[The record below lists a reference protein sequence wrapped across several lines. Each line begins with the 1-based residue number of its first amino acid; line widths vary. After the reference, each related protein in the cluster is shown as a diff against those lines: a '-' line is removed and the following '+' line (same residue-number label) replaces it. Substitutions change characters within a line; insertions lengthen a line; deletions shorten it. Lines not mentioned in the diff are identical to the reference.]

1 MSAAVQPLFLPARSR
16 LAIALQAVL
25 LGGAV
30 LAAVQPFSMT
40 VAASVSAQRSFD
52 VPASTLEDALNR
64 FAQQANI
71 SLPYNP
77 ALVQNKQ
84 APALKGRFD
93 VPQAL
98 QQLLKGSGLTATE
111 GANGVWTLYPLTSGS
126 ADGKL
131 QLQATSVTGVSLGG
145 TTEGSNSYTTG
156 ETSTATKLPL
166 SLRETPQS
174 VTVITRQQMT
184 DQGLGSIAQVMEQTP
199 GITVMHDDS
208 ERYNF
213 YSRGFTLD
221 NFQYD
226 GVPTSD
232 FTTNTN
238 GLGMRDMAI
247 YDRVEVVRGSTGLMS
262 GVGSPSGAVNLV
274 RKRPTKD
281 FQGYVSGSGGS
292 WDRYRSELDLSGPL
306 TENGAV
312 RGRVVAAHEDG
323 RSFIDRYSSIKDVFY
338 GIAEADLTDDT
349 TLYAGIDYQKINSNG
364 SSFGQL
370 PLYYSDGSRTHFK
383 RSMNP
388 AAKWAY
394 ADSKSTKYFAGV
406 EQRFDNDWLLKVEA
420 SHWKGSTDQLQGN
433 IVGWGPFPDKTTGE
447 AQFMSGTKTFE
458 INTDTL
464 DAYATG
470 PFEFL
475 GRSHELVLG
484 ANVSNRRNDYLA
496 ENADDLTINY
506 QNWNNDAPRPGPAQL
521 SQGLKQRYKTKESAL
536 YGALRLKP
544 MDDLSVI
551 LGARVVDYDRK
562 GTMTYNAAQTVPTL
576 DDSKKT
582 GKPIPYAGIVYDL
595 SANHSVYASYTEI
608 FTPQSYFDRNDK
620 VLAPMT
626 GKSYEAGLK
635 SEYFDGALNTSF
647 AVFLIKQN
655 NYAEYDGVR
664 DNGEDAYKAIDGT
677 KTKGF
682 EAEISG
688 EVARGWQLLAGYT
701 YAQPRDKDG
710 KRINSNHPEQL
721 FKLATSYQL
730 DGDLKD
736 LTVGGNVSWQGST
749 YSELDSSIKADAKE
763 GSFAVV
769 GLMARYDISQNLSA
783 TVNLNNVF
791 DREYLSG
798 YGLYSTYYYGD
809 PRNLM
814 LGMKYSF

>member
-1 MSAAVQPLFLPARSR
+1 
-16 LAIALQAVL
+16 
-25 LGGAV
+25 
-30 LAAVQPFSMT
+30 
-40 VAASVSAQRSFD
+40 
-52 VPASTLEDALNR
+52 
-64 FAQQANI
+64 
-71 SLPYNP
+71 
-77 ALVQNKQ
+77 
-84 APALKGRFD
+84 
-93 VPQAL
+93 
-98 QQLLKGSGLTATE
+98 
-111 GANGVWTLYPLTSGS
+111 
-126 ADGKL
+126 
-131 QLQATSVTGVSLGG
+131 
-145 TTEGSNSYTTG
+145 
-156 ETSTATKLPL
+156 
-166 SLRETPQS
+166 
-174 VTVITRQQMT
+174 
-184 DQGLGSIAQVMEQTP
+184 
-199 GITVMHDDS
+199 
-208 ERYNF
+208 
-213 YSRGFTLD
+213 
-221 NFQYD
+221 
-226 GVPTSD
+226 
-232 FTTNTN
+232 
-238 GLGMRDMAI
+238 
-247 YDRVEVVRGSTGLMS
+247 
-262 GVGSPSGAVNLV
+262 
-274 RKRPTKD
+274 
-281 FQGYVSGSGGS
+281 
-292 WDRYRSELDLSGPL
+292 
-306 TENGAV
+306 
-312 RGRVVAAHEDG
+312 
-323 RSFIDRYSSIKDVFY
+323 
-338 GIAEADLTDDT
+338 
-349 TLYAGIDYQKINSNG
+349 
-364 SSFGQL
+364 
-370 PLYYSDGSRTHFK
+370 
-383 RSMNP
+383 MNP

-506 QNWNNDAPRPGPAQL
+506 QNWNNDAPRPGPAEL

-544 MDDLSVI
+544 TDDLSVI

-562 GTMTYNAAQTVPTL
+562 GTMTYNAAQTIPTL

-647 AVFLIKQN
+647 ALFMIKQD

-688 EVARGWQLLAGYT
+688 EVARGWQLRAGYT
-701 YAQPRDKDG
+701 YALRRDKDG

>member
-1 MSAAVQPLFLPARSR
+1 MSRVVRPLSLPSRSR
-16 LAIALQAVL
+16 LAIAMQAVL

-30 LAAVQPFSMT
+30 LAAAQPFSLS
-40 VAASVSAQRSFD
+40 VAAPLSAQRSFD
-52 VPASTLEDALNR
+52 VPASNLEEALNH

-71 SLPYNP
+71 SLPYDP
-77 ALVQNKQ
+77 QLVRNKQ
-84 APALKGRFD
+84 AGAIKGRFD
-93 VPQAL
+93 VAQAL
-98 QQLLKGSGLTATE
+98 QQLLQGSGLTATE
-111 GANGVWTLYPLTSGS
+111 GANGVWTLYPLTSN

-131 QLQATSVTGVSLGG
+131 QLQATSVTGLALSG
-145 TTEGSNSYTTG
+145 TTEGSHSYTTG
-156 ETSTATKLPL
+156 QTSTATKLPL

-174 VTVITRQQMT
+174 VTVITRQQMS

-247 YDRVEVVRGSTGLMS
+247 YDRVEVVRGATGLRS

-274 RKRPTKD
+274 RKRPTKE
-281 FQGYVSGSGGS
+281 FQGAVSGSGGS
-292 WDRYRSELDLSGPL
+292 WDRYRSEVDLSGPF
-306 TENGAV
+306 TENGSV
-312 RGRVVAAHEDG
+312 RGRVVAAREDG
-323 RSFIDRYSSIKDVFY
+323 RSFIERYSSIKDVFY
-338 GIAEADLTDDT
+338 AIGEADVTDDT
-349 TLYAGIDYQKINSNG
+349 TLYAGVDYQQINSNG

-394 ADSKSTKYFAGV
+394 ADSESTKYFAGV

-420 SHWKGSTDQLQGN
+420 SHWKGNTDQWQGN

-447 AQFMSGTKTFE
+447 AQLMSGTKTFE

-470 PFEFL
+470 PFELL

-484 ANVSNRRNDYLA
+484 ANVSNRRTDYLA
-496 ENADDLTINY
+496 ENADDVTINY
-506 QNWNNDAPRPGPAQL
+506 QTWNNDVPRPTDL
-521 SQGLKQRYKTKESAL
+521 SQGLKQRYKTKESAV

-544 MDDLSVI
+544 TDDLSVI
-551 LGARVVDYDRK
+551 VGTRVVDYDRQ
-562 GTMTYNAAQTVPTL
+562 GTMTYNAAQTTPTT
-576 DDSKKT
+576 DNAKKT
-582 GKPIPYAGIVYDL
+582 GKLIPYAGIVYDL
-595 SANHSVYASYTEI
+595 SENHSVYASYTDI
-608 FTPQSYFDRNDK
+608 FTPQSYFDRDDK

-626 GKSYEAGLK
+626 GKSYEAGFK
-635 SEYFDGALNTSF
+635 SEYFGGALNTSF
-647 AVFLIKQN
+647 AVFLIKQD
-655 NYAEYDGVR
+655 NYAEYDGER
-664 DNGEDAYKAIDGT
+664 DNGQDAYKAIDGT

-701 YAQPRDKDG
+701 YAQPRDKEG

-721 FKLATSYQL
+721 FKLATRYQL

-749 YSELDSSIKADAKE
+749 YSELDSSIKTDAKE

-769 GLMARYDISQNLSA
+769 GLMARYDINQNLSA

>member
-1 MSAAVQPLFLPARSR
+1 MSRVVRPLSLPSRSR
-16 LAIALQAVL
+16 LAIAMQAVL

-30 LAAVQPFSMT
+30 LAAAQPFSLSG
-40 VAASVSAQRSFD
+40 AAPLSAQRSFD
-52 VPASTLEDALNR
+52 VPASNLEEALNH

-71 SLPYNP
+71 SLPYDP
-77 ALVQNKQ
+77 QLVRNKQ
-84 APALKGRFD
+84 AGAIKGRFD
-93 VPQAL
+93 VAQAL
-98 QQLLKGSGLTATE
+98 QQLLQGSGLAATE
-111 GANGVWTLYPLTSGS
+111 GANGVWTLYPLTSN

-131 QLQATSVTGVSLGG
+131 QLQATSVTGLALSG
-145 TTEGSNSYTTG
+145 TTEGSHSYTTG
-156 ETSTATKLPL
+156 QTSTATKLPL

-247 YDRVEVVRGSTGLMS
+247 YDRVEVVRGATGLMS

-274 RKRPTKD
+274 RKRPTKE

-292 WDRYRSELDLSGPL
+292 WDRYRSEIDLSGPF
-306 TENGAV
+306 TENGSV
-312 RGRVVAAHEDG
+312 RGRVVAAREDG
-323 RSFIDRYSSIKDVFY
+323 RSFIERYSSIKDVFY
-338 GIAEADLTDDT
+338 AIGEADVTDDT
-349 TLYAGIDYQKINSNG
+349 TLYAGVDYQQINSNG

-394 ADSKSTKYFAGV
+394 ADSESTKYFAGV

-420 SHWKGSTDQLQGN
+420 SHWKGNTDQWQGN

-447 AQFMSGTKTFE
+447 AQLMSGTKTFE

-470 PFEFL
+470 PFELL

-484 ANVSNRRNDYLA
+484 ANVSNRRTDYLA
-496 ENADDLTINY
+496 ENADDVTINY
-506 QNWNNDAPRPGPAQL
+506 QSWNNDVPRPTDL
-521 SQGLKQRYKTKESAL
+521 SQGLKQRYKTKESAA

-544 MDDLSVI
+544 TDDLSVI
-551 LGARVVDYDRK
+551 VGTRVVDYDRK
-562 GTMTYNAAQTVPTL
+562 GTMTYNAAQTTPTT
-576 DDSKKT
+576 DNAKKT
-582 GKPIPYAGIVYDL
+582 GKLIPYAGIVYDL
-595 SANHSVYASYTEI
+595 SENHSVYASYTDI

-620 VLAPMT
+620 ILAPMT
-626 GKSYEAGLK
+626 GKSYEAGFK
-635 SEYFDGALNTSF
+635 SEYFGGALNTSF
-647 AVFLIKQN
+647 AVFLIKQD
-655 NYAEYDGVR
+655 NYAEYDGER
-664 DNGEDAYKAIDGT
+664 DNGQDAYKAIDGT

-688 EVARGWQLLAGYT
+688 EVARDWQLLAGYT
-701 YAQPRDKDG
+701 YAQPRDKEG

-749 YSELDSSIKADAKE
+749 YSELDSSIKTDAKE

-769 GLMARYDISQNLSA
+769 GLMARYDINKNLSA

>member
-1 MSAAVQPLFLPARSR
+1 MSRVVRPLSLPSRSR
-16 LAIALQAVL
+16 LAIAMQAVL

-30 LAAVQPFSMT
+30 LAAAQPFSLS
-40 VAASVSAQRSFD
+40 VAAPLSAQRSFD
-52 VPASTLEDALNR
+52 VPASNLEEALNH

-71 SLPYNP
+71 SLPYDP
-77 ALVQNKQ
+77 ALVRNKQ
-84 APALKGRFD
+84 AGALKGRFD
-93 VPQAL
+93 VAQAL
-98 QQLLKGSGLTATE
+98 QQLLQGSGLTATE
-111 GANGVWTLYPLTSGS
+111 GANGVWTLYPLTSN
-126 ADGKL
+126 AEGKL
-131 QLQATSVTGVSLGG
+131 QLQATSVTGLALSA
-145 TTEGSNSYTTG
+145 TTEGSHSYTTG

-247 YDRVEVVRGSTGLMS
+247 YDRVEVVRGATGLMS

-274 RKRPTKD
+274 RKRPTKE

-292 WDRYRSELDLSGPL
+292 WDRYRSEVDVSGPF
-306 TENGAV
+306 TENGSV
-312 RGRVVAAHEDG
+312 RGRVVAAREDG

-338 GIAEADLTDDT
+338 AIGEADVTDDT
-349 TLYAGIDYQKINSNG
+349 TLYAGIDYQQINSNG

-394 ADSKSTKYFAGV
+394 ADSESTKYFAGV

-420 SHWKGSTDQLQGN
+420 SHWKGHTDQLQGN

-470 PFEFL
+470 PFELL

-484 ANVSNRRNDYLA
+484 VNVSNRRTDYLA
-496 ENADDLTINY
+496 ENADDVTINY
-506 QNWNNDAPRPGPAQL
+506 QNWNNDVPRPTDL
-521 SQGLKQRYKTKESAL
+521 SQGLKQRYKTKESAV

-544 MDDLSVI
+544 TDDLSVI
-551 LGARVVDYDRK
+551 VGTRVVDYDRK
-562 GTMTYNAAQTVPTL
+562 GAMTYNAAQTTPET
-576 DDSKKT
+576 DNAKKT
-582 GKPIPYAGIVYDL
+582 GKLIPYAGIVYDL
-595 SANHSVYASYTEI
+595 NENHSVYASYTDI

-620 VLAPMT
+620 ALAPMT
-626 GKSYEAGLK
+626 GKSYEAGFK
-635 SEYFDGALNTSF
+635 SEYFGGALNTSF
-647 AVFLIKQN
+647 AVFLIKQD
-655 NYAEYDGVR
+655 NYAEYDGER
-664 DNGEDAYKAIDGT
+664 DNGQDAYKAIDGT

>member
-1 MSAAVQPLFLPARSR
+1 MSRVFRNPSLSSRNR

-25 LGGAV
+25 LGGLLVGAQSV
-30 LAAVQPFSMT
+30 NAAAVS
-40 VAASVSAQRSFD
+40 SQRSFD
-52 VPASTLEDALNR
+52 VPANDLELSLNR

-71 SLPYNP
+71 SLPYDP
-77 ALVQNKQ
+77 TLVKNKQ
-84 APALKGRFD
+84 APALNGRFD
-93 VPQAL
+93 VAQGL
-98 QQLLKGSGLTATE
+98 LQLLKGSGLTATE
-111 GANGVWTLYPLTSGS
+111 GTNGVWTLYPLTS
-126 ADGKL
+126 DGAQL
-131 QLQATSVTGVSLGG
+131 QLQATSVTGLALGG
-145 TTEGSNSYTTG
+145 TTEGSHSYTTG

-184 DQGLGSIAQVMEQTP
+184 DQGLGSIAQVLGQTP
-199 GITVMHDDS
+199 GITVVHDDS
-208 ERYNF
+208 ERFNF

-247 YDRVEVVRGSTGLMS
+247 YDRVEVVRGATGLMS

-274 RKRPTKD
+274 RKRPTKE
-281 FQGYVSGSGGS
+281 FQGSVAGSGGS
-292 WDRYRSELDLSGPL
+292 WDRYRSEMDLSGPL
-306 TENGAV
+306 TENGTV
-312 RGRVVAAHEDG
+312 RGRVVAAREDG

-338 GIAEADLTDDT
+338 AIGEADLTDAMT
-349 TLYAGIDYQKINSNG
+349 VYAGIDYQRINSNG

-370 PLYYSDGSRTHFK
+370 PLYYSDGSRTHFS

-394 ADSKSTKYFAGV
+394 ADSESTKYFVGV
-406 EQRFDNDWLLKVEA
+406 EQRFDSDWLLKVEA
-420 SHWKGSTDQLQGN
+420 SHWKGTTEQLQGN
-433 IVGWGPFPDKTTGE
+433 LVGWGPFPDKATGE
-447 AQFMSGTKTFE
+447 AQFMSGTKNFG
-458 INTDTL
+458 INTDSL

-470 PFEFL
+470 PFEML
-475 GRSHELVLG
+475 GRTHELVVG
-484 ANVSNRRNDYLA
+484 VNMSNRRTDYLA
-496 ENADDLTINY
+496 MNADDLTVNY
-506 QNWNNDAPRPGPAQL
+506 QDWNNDAPRPADL
-521 SQGLKQRYKTKESAL
+521 SQGLKQKYKTMESAA
-536 YGALRLKP
+536 YAALRLKP
-544 MDDLSVI
+544 TDDLSVI
-551 LGARVVDYDRK
+551 VGTRVVDYDRK
-562 GTMTYNAAQTVPTL
+562 GSMTYNAAQTTPTT
-576 DDSKKT
+576 DDSKTT
-582 GKPIPYAGIVYDL
+582 GKMIPYAGIVYDL
-595 SANHSVYASYTEI
+595 SENHSVYASYTDI
-608 FTPQSYFDRNDK
+608 FTPQSYFDRDDK

-626 GKSYEAGLK
+626 GQSYEAGFK
-635 SEYFDGALNTSF
+635 SEYFGGALNTSF
-647 AVFLIKQN
+647 ALFMIKQD
-655 NYAEYDGVR
+655 NYAEYDGMR
-664 DNGEDAYKAIDGT
+664 ANGEDAYKAVSGT

-682 EAEISG
+682 EAQISG
-688 EVARGWQLLAGYT
+688 EIMTGWQLLAGYT

-730 DGDLKD
+730 TGDLKD
-736 LTVGGNVSWQGST
+736 LNVGGNLSWQGST

-769 GLMARYDISQNLSA
+769 GLMARYDINQNLSA
-783 TVNLNNVF
+783 SVNLNNVF

-814 LGMKYSF
+814 LGMKYRF

>member
-1 MSAAVQPLFLPARSR
+1 MSGAVQPLSLPARSH

-25 LGGAV
+25 LGGAMLV
-30 LAAVQPFSMT
+30 AAQPFSMT
-40 VAASVSAQRSFD
+40 VAAPVSAQRSFD
-52 VPASTLEDALNR
+52 VPASDLEDSLNR

-71 SLPYNP
+71 TLPYDP
-77 ALVQNKQ
+77 ALVRNKQ
-84 APALKGRFD
+84 APALKGRFE
-93 VPQAL
+93 VSQAL
-98 QQLLKGSGLTATE
+98 QHLLKGSGLTATE
-111 GANGVWTLYPLTSGS
+111 GANGVWTLYPLAAGG
-126 ADGKL
+126 DGQL
-131 QLQATSVTGVSLGG
+131 QLQATSVTAVGLGE
-145 TTEGSNSYTTG
+145 TTEGSQSYTTG
-156 ETSTATKLPL
+156 ETRTATKLPL

-174 VTVITRQQMT
+174 VTVMTRQQMT
-184 DQGLGSIAQVMEQTP
+184 DQGLGSIAQVMGQTP

-306 TENGAV
+306 SENGAV

-338 GIAEADLTDDT
+338 GIGEADLTDDT

-370 PLYYSDGSRTHFK
+370 PLYYSDGSRTHFR

-388 AAKWAY
+388 AAKWAF

-406 EQRFDNDWLLKVEA
+406 EQRFDNEWLLKVEA
-420 SHWKGSTDQLQGN
+420 SHWKGNTDQLQGN
-433 IVGWGPFPDKTTGE
+433 LVGWGPFPDKTTGE
-447 AQFMSGTKTFE
+447 AQFMSGTKTFD

-475 GRSHELVLG
+475 GRSHELVVG
-484 ANVSNRRNDYLA
+484 ANISNRRTDYLA

-506 QNWNNDAPRPGPAQL
+506 QNWNNDAPRPTDL
-521 SQGLKQRYKTKESAL
+521 SEGLKQRYKTKESAL

-544 MDDLSVI
+544 TDDLSII
-551 LGARVVDYDRK
+551 LGTRVVDYDRK
-562 GTMTYNAAQTVPTL
+562 GTMTYNADQTTPTL
-576 DDSKKT
+576 DNSKKT

-595 SANHSVYASYTEI
+595 SEQHSVYASYTEI

-626 GKSYEAGLK
+626 GKSYEAGFK
-635 SEYFDGALNTSF
+635 SEYFEGALNTSF

-655 NYAEYDGVR
+655 NYAEYDGER
-664 DNGEDAYKAIDGT
+664 DNGEEAYKAIDGT

-688 EVARGWQLLAGYT
+688 EIARGWQLLAGYT

-721 FKLATSYQL
+721 FKLSTSYQL
-730 DGDLKD
+730 DGKLKD
-736 LTVGGNVSWQGST
+736 LTVGGNVAWQGST

-769 GLMARYDISQNLSA
+769 GLMARYDISQHLSA

-814 LGMKYSF
+814 LGLKYSF

>member
-1 MSAAVQPLFLPARSR
+1 MSRVVRPLSLPSRSR
-16 LAIALQAVL
+16 LAIAMQAVL

-30 LAAVQPFSMT
+30 LAAAQPFSLS
-40 VAASVSAQRSFD
+40 VAAALSAQRSFD
-52 VPASTLEDALNR
+52 VPASNLEEALNH

-71 SLPYNP
+71 SLPYDP
-77 ALVQNKQ
+77 QLVRNKQ
-84 APALKGRFD
+84 AGAIKGRFD
-93 VPQAL
+93 VAQAL
-98 QQLLKGSGLTATE
+98 QQLLQGSGLTATE
-111 GANGVWTLYPLTSGS
+111 GANGVWTLYPLTSN

-131 QLQATSVTGVSLGG
+131 QLQATSVTGLALSG
-145 TTEGSNSYTTG
+145 TTEGSHSYTTG
-156 ETSTATKLPL
+156 QTSTATKLPL

-174 VTVITRQQMT
+174 VTVITRQQMS

-247 YDRVEVVRGSTGLMS
+247 YDRVEVVRGATGLMS

-274 RKRPTKD
+274 RKRPTKE
-281 FQGYVSGSGGS
+281 FQGAVSGSGGS
-292 WDRYRSELDLSGPL
+292 WDRYRSEVDLSGPF
-306 TENGAV
+306 TENGSV
-312 RGRVVAAHEDG
+312 RGRVVAAREDG
-323 RSFIDRYSSIKDVFY
+323 RSFIERYSSIKDVFY
-338 GIAEADLTDDT
+338 AIGEADVTDDT
-349 TLYAGIDYQKINSNG
+349 TLYAGVDYQQINSNG

-394 ADSKSTKYFAGV
+394 ADSESTKYFAGV

-420 SHWKGSTDQLQGN
+420 SHWKGNTDQWQGN

-447 AQFMSGTKTFE
+447 AQLMSGTKTFE

-470 PFEFL
+470 PFELL

-484 ANVSNRRNDYLA
+484 ANVSNRRTDYLA
-496 ENADDLTINY
+496 ENADDVTINY
-506 QNWNNDAPRPGPAQL
+506 QTWNNDVPRPTDL
-521 SQGLKQRYKTKESAL
+521 SQGLKQRYKTKESAV

-544 MDDLSVI
+544 TDDLSVI
-551 LGARVVDYDRK
+551 VGTRVVDYDRQ
-562 GTMTYNAAQTVPTL
+562 GTMTYNAAQITPTT
-576 DDSKKT
+576 DNAKKT
-582 GKPIPYAGIVYDL
+582 GKLIPYAGIVYDL
-595 SANHSVYASYTEI
+595 SENHSVYASYTDI
-608 FTPQSYFDRNDK
+608 FTPQSYFDRDDK

-626 GKSYEAGLK
+626 GKSYEAGFK
-635 SEYFDGALNTSF
+635 SEYFGGALNTSF
-647 AVFLIKQN
+647 AVFLIKQD
-655 NYAEYDGVR
+655 NYAEYDGER
-664 DNGEDAYKAIDGT
+664 DNGQDAYKAIDGT

-701 YAQPRDKDG
+701 YAQPRDKEG

-721 FKLATSYQL
+721 FKLATRYQL

-749 YSELDSSIKADAKE
+749 YSELDSSIKTDAKE

-769 GLMARYDISQNLSA
+769 GLMARYDINQNLSA

>member
-1 MSAAVQPLFLPARSR
+1 MTRRWCKTSR
-16 LAIALQAVL
+16 
-25 LGGAV
+25 
-30 LAAVQPFSMT
+30 
-40 VAASVSAQRSFD
+40 R
-52 VPASTLEDALNR
+52 
-64 FAQQANI
+64 
-71 SLPYNP
+71 
-77 ALVQNKQ
+77 
-84 APALKGRFD
+84 ALKGRFE
-93 VPQAL
+93 VAQGL
-98 QQLLKGSGLTATE
+98 QQLLRGSGLTATE
-111 GANGVWTLYPLTSGS
+111 GAGGVWTLYSLTSGN
-126 ADGKL
+126 AQGQL
-131 QLQATSVTGVSLGG
+131 QLQATSVTGLALGS
-145 TTEGSNSYTTG
+145 TTEGSHSYTTG

-184 DQGLGSIAQVMEQTP
+184 DQGLGSIAQVLSQTP
-199 GITVMHDDS
+199 GITVVHDDS

-420 SHWKGSTDQLQGN
+420 SHWKGNTDQLQGN

-544 MDDLSVI
+544 TDDLSVI

>member
-1 MSAAVQPLFLPARSR
+1 MSRVVRPLSLPSRSR
-16 LAIALQAVL
+16 LAIAMQAVL

-30 LAAVQPFSMT
+30 LAAAQPFSLS
-40 VAASVSAQRSFD
+40 VAAPLSAQRSFD
-52 VPASTLEDALNR
+52 VPASNLEEALNH

-71 SLPYNP
+71 SLPYDP
-77 ALVQNKQ
+77 QLVRNKQ
-84 APALKGRFD
+84 AGAIKGRFD
-93 VPQAL
+93 VAQAL
-98 QQLLKGSGLTATE
+98 QQLLQGSGLTATE
-111 GANGVWTLYPLTSGS
+111 GANGVWTLYPLTSN
-126 ADGKL
+126 ADGKV
-131 QLQATSVTGVSLGG
+131 QLQATSVTGLALSG
-145 TTEGSNSYTTG
+145 TTEGSHSYTTG
-156 ETSTATKLPL
+156 QTSTATKLPL

-174 VTVITRQQMT
+174 VTVITRQQMS

-247 YDRVEVVRGSTGLMS
+247 YDRVEVVRGATGLMS

-274 RKRPTKD
+274 RKRPTKE
-281 FQGYVSGSGGS
+281 FQGAVSGSGGS
-292 WDRYRSELDLSGPL
+292 WDRYRSEVDLSGPF
-306 TENGAV
+306 TENGSV
-312 RGRVVAAHEDG
+312 RGRVVAAREDG
-323 RSFIDRYSSIKDVFY
+323 RSFIERYSSIKDVFY
-338 GIAEADLTDDT
+338 AIGEADVTDDT
-349 TLYAGIDYQKINSNG
+349 TLYAGVDYQQINSNG

-394 ADSKSTKYFAGV
+394 ADSESTKYFAGV

-420 SHWKGSTDQLQGN
+420 SHWKGNTDQWQGN

-447 AQFMSGTKTFE
+447 AQLMSGTKTFE

-470 PFEFL
+470 PFELL

-484 ANVSNRRNDYLA
+484 ANVSNRRTDYLA
-496 ENADDLTINY
+496 ENADDVTINY
-506 QNWNNDAPRPGPAQL
+506 QTWNNDVPRPTDL
-521 SQGLKQRYKTKESAL
+521 SQGLKQRYKTKESAV

-544 MDDLSVI
+544 TDDLSVI
-551 LGARVVDYDRK
+551 VGTRVVDYDRQ
-562 GTMTYNAAQTVPTL
+562 GTMTYNAAQTTPTT
-576 DDSKKT
+576 DNAKKT
-582 GKPIPYAGIVYDL
+582 GKLIPYAGIVYDL
-595 SANHSVYASYTEI
+595 SENHSVYASYTDI
-608 FTPQSYFDRNDK
+608 FTPQSYFDRDDK

-626 GKSYEAGLK
+626 GKSYEAGFK
-635 SEYFDGALNTSF
+635 SEYFGGALNTSF
-647 AVFLIKQN
+647 AVFLIKQD
-655 NYAEYDGVR
+655 NYAEYDGER
-664 DNGEDAYKAIDGT
+664 DNGQDAYKAIDGT

-701 YAQPRDKDG
+701 YAQPRDKEG

-721 FKLATSYQL
+721 FKLATRYQL

-749 YSELDSSIKADAKE
+749 YSELDSSIKTDAKE

-769 GLMARYDISQNLSA
+769 GLMARYDINQNLSA